1 MNYYLAID
9 IGASSGRHILGYIN
23 NNILVTE
30 EIYRFENKTNNID
43 GHLTWDIEHLY
54 FEVLNGIKKCKEIN
68 KIPITIG
75 IDTWGVDY
83 VLLDKNNKEIMPVYA
98 YRDNRTDD
106 IIRQVEAKV
115 PFSRLYQ
122 LTGIQKQ
129 KFNTIYQLYDDLKK
143 GRLDKAIDFLMIP
156 EYLSFKL
163 TGIKIHEYTNAST
176 TGLIDAIKRNW
187 NYEIINKLGLPTN
200 LFSNIVEPGTQ
211 IGSFSKEIVKE
222 IGFDAKVAL
231 IGSHDTASAVLAHP
245 CNNEQIYLSSGTW
258 SLMGVELKSPILSFE
273 SQHHN
278 FTNEGGVNNTYR
290 YLKNIMGLWML
301 QNIRKE
307 MNVIYQREVNFSEI
321 IELAKTSNFKKMIDV
336 NEEKFLSPSS
346 MIDAIRSCFKMDA
359 LKLAD
364 VINCVYHSLADE
376 YKKTIEEIEYMTK
389 KKYKEL
395 YIVGGGSQDLYLNEL
410 TKQYTGIK
418 VYSGPTEATAI
429 GNIVLQMI
437 ANKEIVNIECA
448 RNLIKKSFNVKEV

>member
-9 IGASSGRHILGYIN
+9 IGASSGRHILGYIK

-30 EIYRFENKTNNID
+30 EIYRFENKTNTID

-115 PFSRLYQ
+115 PFSKLYQ

-143 GRLDKAIDFLMIP
+143 GRLDNAIDFLMIP

-163 TGIKIHEYTNAST
+163 TGIKRHEYTNAST
-176 TGLIDAIKRNW
+176 TGLIDANKRNW
-187 NYEIINKLGLPTN
+187 NYEIINKLGFPTN
-200 LFSNIVEPGTQ
+200 LFTNIVEPGTQ
-211 IGSFSKEIVKE
+211 LGSLSEEMIKE
-222 IGFDAKVAL
+222 IGFTANVIL
-231 IGSHDTASAVLAHP
+231 IGSHDTASAVLAYP

-258 SLMGVELKSPILSFE
+258 SLMGVELQTPILSLE

-307 MNVIYQREVNFSEI
+307 INVIYQRKVDFPEI
-321 IELAKTSNFKKMIDV
+321 IELAKTSNFTKIVDV
-336 NEEKFLSPSS
+336 NEEKFLSPPS

-364 VINCVYHSLADE
+364 VINCVYHSLANE
-376 YKKTIEEIEYMTK
+376 YKKTIAEIEYMTK
-389 KKYKEL
+389 KKYQEL

-418 VYSGPTEATAI
+418 VYFGPTEATAI
-429 GNIVLQMI
+429 GNIILQMI
-437 ANKEIVNIECA
+437 VNKEIKNIECG
-448 RNLIKKSFNVKEV
+448 RNLIKKSFDVMEV